1 MSIEGLYDSEL
12 GDKLARK
19 TLTPFNNGLPL
30 AKGSRPRQLCAC
42 GNTVAF
48 PYISRRGSY
57 VCKQCAID
65 IPRRYG
71 GHATANK
78 CAKCHKILTRARL
91 VVRKGNLVCKAC
103 AKEF

>member
-1 MSIEGLYDSEL
+1 MSIRGLYDSDI
-12 GDKLARK
+12 GDKMARK
-19 TLTPFNNGLPL
+19 TLAPFYKSESSV
-30 AKGSRPRQLCAC
+30 KGQRPRRLCAC